1 MTGKKVHVGGKQPTG
16 LFLTNISLVLSEQVP
31 FANKNLTV

>member
-1 MTGKKVHVGGKQPTG
+1 MTEKRIYVGGKQPTG
-16 LFLTNISLVLSEQVP
+16 LFLANISLVLSEQVP